1 PAPAPPVEV
10 PAAMVRPG
18 QCVRVWGCWRTA
30 LGVRG
35 DLDADGA
42 LHVVIELDE
51 GPPLRVRSREP
62 LTVREAAAPA
72 APRATEPAPG

>member
-30 LGVRG
+30 LGARG
-35 DLDADGA
+35 DLDPDGT

-62 LTVREAAAPA
+62 LTVREADAPA
-72 APRATEPAPG
+72 TPRATEPAPE